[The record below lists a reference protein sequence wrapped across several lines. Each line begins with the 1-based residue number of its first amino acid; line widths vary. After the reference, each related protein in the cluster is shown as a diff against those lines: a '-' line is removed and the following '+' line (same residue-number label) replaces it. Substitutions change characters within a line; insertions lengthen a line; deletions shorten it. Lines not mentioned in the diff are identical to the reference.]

1 MGEESDHQSYTVR
14 VKDRR
19 IGLNPYKWAIYR
31 AGWPSAVK
39 RAASVYRT
47 AEKCRIAGALAL
59 REFLANLTKRK
70 KNRNDSRPS
79 QAPTVAIIDNQGAKG
94 GKKGGLGLDP
104 QGFDA
109 SKGPTEVL

>member
-1 MGEESDHQSYTVR
+1 MLSSMGEESDRPGYTVR

-19 IGLNPYKWAIYR
+19 IGLNPYRWAIYR
-31 AGWPSAVK
+31 EGWPRAVK

-70 KNRNDSRPS
+70 KNRNDSRPLQMINEKLVRLIS
-79 QAPTVAIIDNQGAKG
+79 GV
-94 GKKGGLGLDP
+94 
-104 QGFDA
+104 F
-109 SKGPTEVL
+109 SRVL